1 MLIIGRHG
9 KYTLAGSI
17 ILVIFVLL
25 SQRTSPEAFGPYIPM
40 SIALSLLV
48 TIYIV
53 PWIRTSIQQRNAITL
68 RDYIRATRGENSR
81 GSTRAAVYPFSLR
94 SFGGASRGNL
104 NQDLELGPHPLDFY
118 HMGPGSREHPSNVD
132 LQSELLED
140 DESSTVSAGSR
151 EPFL

>member
-17 ILVIFVLL
+17 ILVIFVLS
-25 SQRTSPEAFGPYIPM
+25 SQRISPEAFGPYIPI
-40 SIALSLLV
+40 SIALSLLI

-53 PWIRTSIQQRNAITL
+53 PWIRTSIQQRNVITL
-68 RDYIRATRGENSR
+68 GDYVMATGGDNSR

-94 SFGGASRGNL
+94 SLGGASRGNL
-104 NQDLELGPHPLDFY
+104 NQDLELGSHPLEFY
-118 HMGPGSREHPSNVD
+118 HMGPDSPEHPSNVD
-132 LQSELLED
+132 LQSELLEE